1 MNIILIKKVVF
12 FNLVSLVDEKKLN
25 EPDPEIKFEQID
37 QTNRTKNVQS
47 KNQSDEIDDI
57 VEKIDNQN
65 IEVRQI

>member
-1 MNIILIKKVVF
+1 LNIILIKKVVF